1 MFYIAYPL
9 SLFEFWEDLAAAEA
23 KFIPNPN
30 LLDDETENEALPLVR
45 LVNYSF
51 FEILLNTGRINEL

>member
-23 KFIPNPN
+23 KFIPNPS
-30 LLDDETENEALPLVR
+30 LLVDETENEALPLVQ
-45 LVNYSF
+45 LV
-51 FEILLNTGRINEL
+51 I